1 MIAKTRSK
9 DNKKHQ
15 HPNKKVMT
23 TSTILKVLE
32 TNFIQFVDSGL
43 NSNIWNL

>member
-1 MIAKTRSK
+1 MIANTRSK

-15 HPNKKVMT
+15 LQNKKVAT
-23 TSTILKVLE
+23 TSTILKVSE

-43 NSNIWNL
+43 NSNIWSL